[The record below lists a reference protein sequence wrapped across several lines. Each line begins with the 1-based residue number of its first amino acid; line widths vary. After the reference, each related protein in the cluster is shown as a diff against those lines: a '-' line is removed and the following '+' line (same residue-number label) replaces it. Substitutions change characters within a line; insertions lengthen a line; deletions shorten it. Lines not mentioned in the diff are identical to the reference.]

1 MNDTMTLTEIMKAW
15 KRDSKVDR
23 IERETIAAHSCGD
36 TLFVITRH
44 PGWFIGKSGVLVDKY
59 RAILRENGFP
69 DQVVFVDLFCG
80 NVRIF

>member
-1 MNDTMTLTEIMKAW
+1 MKLELKEIMENWKKESGIKAYF
-15 KRDSKVDR
+15 
-23 IERETIAAHSCGD
+23 RETIAAHSCGD

-59 RAILRENGFP
+59 SAILRENGFP